1 MLVNDRRDLLATHL
15 CNVALL
21 GALALG
27 ISGCTGLPAAP
38 APQPEVVESSPAPTP
53 SQDGSQEGPST
64 CEVAIEQ
71 GLAATISTQIDAL
84 SASDFATAYSMA
96 SPLFQSSFSQAAF
109 ENVITDGYAFLL
121 ESPRFVL
128 SDCIHLESMA
138 QAQTRV
144 TVTTPAG
151 EIFVLTYQM
160 SEQPAGWRIDG
171 ASLSGAGSSTT

>member
-1 MLVNDRRDLLATHL
+1 MLVGNGGDFLTSYIR
-15 CNVALL
+15 NVAVL
-21 GALALG
+21 GFLALG
-27 ISGCTGLPAAP
+27 ISACTGVPPAP
-38 APQPEVVESSPAPTP
+38 APPPEVVESSPAPAP

-84 SASDFATAYSMA
+84 SASDFATAYAMA

-121 ESPRFVL
+121 ENPRFVL
-128 SDCIHLESMA
+128 SDCVHLESIA

>member
-1 MLVNDRRDLLATHL
+1 MLVGDRGEFLATHIRM
-15 CNVALL
+15 VAAL

-27 ISGCTGLPAAP
+27 ISGCTDVPSSPAQP
-38 APQPEVVESSPAPTP
+38 PEVVESSPAPTP
-53 SQDGSQEGPST
+53 SPDGGQEGPST

-128 SDCIHLESMA
+128 SDCVHLESIA

-171 ASLSGAGSSTT
+171 ASLSGASSSTT